1 MAKPFKLPNLFSF
14 KSVGLN
20 MEMNGMFMISN
31 Y

>member
-20 MEMNGMFMISN
+20 MELDGMF
-31 Y
+31 YDY